1 MTAKGTL
8 TKKFHEVVRDLK
20 ARDHWRA
27 ADGYFEDLF
36 VSGDPVLAAAL
47 AASDAA
53 GLPTVSVSP
62 SQGKLLN
69 LLAVGLRARRILEI
83 GTLGGYSAIWL
94 ARALPEDGRL
104 ITLEVD
110 PRAADVARANLAAAG
125 LAAVADVR
133 LGPASETLQQL
144 ASAGEQPFDLIFI
157 DADKTGYRDY
167 LDGSLRLARPGTMII
182 ADNVVQ
188 GGYVAEAGTQG
199 PRRARDTGVPGAS
212 GPAGTRELDGDPD
225 RRREAPRR
233 LFGEHRRHGPGNRA
247 RPHQPARKPERQG
260 YPGIRHPAT
269 GLAERA
275 QAEDDER
282 RDRRHEQRRDHV
294 AGDRQVPRHAIP
306 GRAQLVPDAGDGGC
320 VDQLGSL
327 PRIRP

>member
-1 MTAKGTL
+1 MGTKGTL

-27 ADGYFEDLF
+27 ADSYFEDLF

-53 GLPTVSVSP
+53 GLPPVSVSP

-110 PRAADVARANLAAAG
+110 PRAAEVARANLDAAG
-125 LAAVADVR
+125 LSAVADVR
-133 LGPASETLQQL
+133 LGSAADTLQQL
-144 ASAGEQPFDLIFI
+144 ASDGEQPFDLIFI

-167 LDGSLRLARPGTMII
+167 LDWSLRLARPGTMII

-188 GGYVAEAGTQG
+188 GGYVAEAGST
-199 PRRARDTGVPGAS
+199 
-212 GPAGTRELDGDPD
+212 DPD
-225 RRREAPRR
+225 VR
-233 LFGEHRRHGPGNRA
+233 
-247 RPHQPARKPERQG
+247 
-260 YPGIRHPAT
+260 GIREYLEHLARQEQVNSTVIQTVGGKHHDGFSVSIVGAAPAT
-269 GLAERA
+269 GRA
-275 QAEDDER
+275 NASEANGLSGKAAQES
-282 RDRRHEQRRDHV
+282 V
-294 AGDRQVPRHAIP
+294 AR
-306 GRAQLVPDAGDGGC
+306 
-320 VDQLGSL
+320 L
-327 PRIRP
+327 PA

>member
-1 MTAKGTL
+1 MTATGTL
-8 TKKFHEVVRDLK
+8 TKKFHDVVRDLK

-110 PRAADVARANLAAAG
+110 PRAAAA
-125 LAAVADVR
+125 
-133 LGPASETLQQL
+133 PPSAS
-144 ASAGEQPFDLIFI
+144 
-157 DADKTGYRDY
+157 
-167 LDGSLRLARPGTMII
+167 
-182 ADNVVQ
+182 
-188 GGYVAEAGTQG
+188 
-199 PRRARDTGVPGAS
+199 
-212 GPAGTRELDGDPD
+212 
-225 RRREAPRR
+225 
-233 LFGEHRRHGPGNRA
+233 
-247 RPHQPARKPERQG
+247 
-260 YPGIRHPAT
+260 
-269 GLAERA
+269 
-275 QAEDDER
+275 
-282 RDRRHEQRRDHV
+282 
-294 AGDRQVPRHAIP
+294 
-306 GRAQLVPDAGDGGC
+306 
-320 VDQLGSL
+320 
-327 PRIRP
+327 

>member
-1 MTAKGTL
+1 MGTRDTL
-8 TKKFHEVVRDLK
+8 TKKFHEVVRDLR
-20 ARDHWRA
+20 ARNQWRA
-27 ADGYFEDLF
+27 ADSYFEDLF

-125 LAAVADVR
+125 LAAVAEVR
-133 LGPASETLQQL
+133 LGSAADTLQQL
-144 ASAGEQPFDLIFI
+144 AGAGEQPFDLIFI

-167 LDGSLRLARPGTMII
+167 LDGSLRLSRPGTMII

-188 GGYVAEAGTQG
+188 GGYVAEAGSKDPDVRGVREYLEHLARQKQLDSTVIQTVG
-199 PRRARDTGVPGAS
+199 GKHHDGFSVSIVGADPATERAHANQVNSAS
-212 GPAGTRELDGDPD
+212 GKDTQESASRLPA
-225 RRREAPRR
+225 
-233 LFGEHRRHGPGNRA
+233 
-247 RPHQPARKPERQG
+247 
-260 YPGIRHPAT
+260 
-269 GLAERA
+269 
-275 QAEDDER
+275 
-282 RDRRHEQRRDHV
+282 
-294 AGDRQVPRHAIP
+294 
-306 GRAQLVPDAGDGGC
+306 
-320 VDQLGSL
+320 
-327 PRIRP
+327 